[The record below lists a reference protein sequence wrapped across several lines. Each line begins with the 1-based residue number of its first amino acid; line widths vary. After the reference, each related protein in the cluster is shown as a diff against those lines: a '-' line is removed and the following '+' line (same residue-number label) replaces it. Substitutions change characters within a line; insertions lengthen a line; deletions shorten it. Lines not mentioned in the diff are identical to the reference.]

1 VGINAIC
8 SVWYAK
14 MDSTVIEGLEVNYQN
29 HDDEEAEFER
39 DELERQ
45 NEVKSYYKMYRK
57 CDEIM

>member
-1 VGINAIC
+1 
-8 SVWYAK
+8 
-14 MDSTVIEGLEVNYQN
+14 MIEGLEVNYQN